1 VAYGPF
7 PLSTTLKGGRS
18 IEEFLQ
24 AVINGVMLGGFY
36 AAMMLGFSVIW
47 GVMGVINL
55 AHGEFV
61 MVGAYIT
68 WLLSDGAGM
77 DPFVAILL
85 VFPIMFVVGYL
96 LQRVLINRI
105 VDRPHLVALLVTF
118 GLSII
123 MANAVKLRY
132 SATPRLTD
140 TALEGV
146 WHPFGSVTIPRTKT
160 GILIVALLVMG
171 LLWLFLN
178 RTKLGKSIRAAAQNK
193 QAARIVG
200 IDVKKIYA
208 ITFGI
213 SIAITGVAGALISST
228 QAVFPFMGPP
238 LTLRAFTITAL
249 AGLGNIP
256 GALMGGITLGL
267 VESFIGIYVEG
278 IGTNLAIV
286 ASFALLWLILVTR
299 PQGLFGGLRPAEEP
313 QPL

>member
-1 VAYGPF
+1 M
-7 PLSTTLKGGRS
+7 
-18 IEEFLQ
+18 
-24 AVINGVMLGGFY
+24 MLGGFY

-61 MVGAYIT
+61 MIGAYLT
-68 WLLSDGAGM
+68 WLLSDGAGI
-77 DPFVAILL
+77 DPFLAIFLVA
-85 VFPIMFVVGYL
+85 PIMFVFGYVLQL
-96 LQRVLINRI
+96 LLINRI

-123 MANAVKLRY
+123 MANVVKLRY

-140 TALEGV
+140 TALSGV
-146 WHPFGSVTIPRTKT
+146 WHLFGSVTVPRTKS
-160 GILIVALLVMG
+160 GILVVALIMMTTLYM
-171 LLWLFLN
+171 FLH
-178 RTKLGKSIRAAAQNK
+178 RTRLGKSIRAAAQNK

-213 SIAITGVAGALISST
+213 CIAITGVAGALISPT

-249 AGLGNIP
+249 AGLGSIP

-267 VESFIGIYVEG
+267 IESFIGIYVEG

-299 PQGLFGGLRPAEEP
+299 PQGLFGGLRPAEDP

>member
-1 VAYGPF
+1 M
-7 PLSTTLKGGRS
+7 
-18 IEEFLQ
+18 EQFLQ
-24 AVINGVMLGGFY
+24 AIINGIVLGGFY

-61 MVGAYIT
+61 MVGAYLT
-68 WLLSDGAGM
+68 WLMSDGAGI
-77 DPFVAILL
+77 DPFAAVLL
-85 VFPIMFVVGYL
+85 VAPIMFVLGYV
-96 LQRVLINRI
+96 LQLVLINRI
-105 VDRPHLVALLVTF
+105 VERPHLVSLLVTF
-118 GLSII
+118 GLAIM

-132 SATPRLTD
+132 SSTPRLTD
-140 TALEGV
+140 TFLTGV
-146 WHPFGSVTIPRTKT
+146 WNPFGSVTIPKTKF
-160 GILIVALLVMG
+160 GILVVALLIMAG
-171 LLWLFLN
+171 LYLFLHS
-178 RTKLGKSIRAAAQNK
+178 TKLGKSIRAAAQNK

-200 IDVKKIYA
+200 INVKRIYA

-213 SIAITGVAGALISST
+213 CIAITGVAGALISPT

-249 AGLGNIP
+249 AGLGSIP

-267 VESFIGIYVEG
+267 IESFIGIYVEG

-286 ASFALLWLILVTR
+286 ASFALLWVILVTR